1 MNIPP
6 IGSIGQK
13 LPLQQP
19 ETVKHGNF
27 GAVIKHYIQQTNMDE
42 KAADKAGLELAL
54 GQRSNVSETLLA
66 IEKAGLS
73 FKLMLGVRNKLME
86 AYHEVMRMQV

>member
-6 IGSIGQK
+6 IGNIGQK

-19 ETVKHGNF
+19 ETVKYGNF

-42 KAADKAGLELAL
+42 KTADKAGLELAL

-66 IEKAGLS
+66 IEKADLS